1 MSTPDSQPSKLPEVH
16 HAPWLPLP
24 AAPQSALGPAHAEAP
39 FGVIDLRR
47 VLAAVL
53 RFKWVVILIAVL
65 GTGAGVFV
73 SRRLG
78 LSYTTHATLWVDVPD
93 FHERDQGPIQTP
105 QLVGS
110 SGWVDLLKSY
120 AVLEDVV
127 RRQRLYLTLMNPDDS
142 AALASLGIKDHVQPG
157 QYELAVGP
165 AGGRFVLTNTGR
177 GVAVQDGAVGDSVGP
192 ALGFAWLPP
201 ADALKAGRKI
211 AFSITTPA
219 AAAQALADQLSVQTD
234 LLEGKVGNFVSVSL
248 RGTDRD
254 EITAV
259 VNAIAERFVVVAAD
273 LRREKLSE
281 LVKILGQQVRNAQL
295 NLTQAEQALRNFR
308 VRSVTALAGSA
319 APLGAASVPGRDPTA
334 ASFFDM
340 RVSREELR
348 WDRAALERVLAE
360 AGDSGLSTDALE
372 TIASVQHSSALTEA
386 LRELTEKQATL
397 RALRYRYTDK
407 HLPVRRLAAD
417 IALLQRQTVPTM
429 VRQLI
434 AQLAVREAD
443 LGKRV
448 DSTAGGLRQVPAL
461 AIEDAR
467 LERDVTVAAQLFT
480 NIQQRYSEVQ
490 LAEVSSIPE
499 VRILDRA
506 QRPETPLFNLG
517 IVLIALAFVGGS
529 AAGVLGA
536 VVLDRLDSRVR
547 HPDQVTRAMGL
558 TILGAVPHVSR
569 RNGKSDDVAPVIEAL
584 RAIRLRVVHAHGT
597 AGPIVLT
604 ITSPGRADG
613 KSLVAS
619 NLALAFADT
628 GYRTLLIDGDIRRGS
643 LHRVLKAVRK
653 PGLTE
658 LLSGAVTREQA
669 VRATAYPSLWMLACG
684 ARSQLGPELLTSAP
698 MARLLAD
705 LRPSYDVIIV
715 DSPPLAA
722 GADAFAL
729 GTMTGAMLLVLR
741 TGFSDRQQTE
751 AKLDVLERLPIRLL
765 GAVLND
771 VRLGGEY
778 RYYSYYIAGY
788 EVADEEST
796 WGGRPV
802 LQNSD

>member
-1 MSTPDSQPSKLPEVH
+1 M
-16 HAPWLPLP
+16 
-24 AAPQSALGPAHAEAP
+24 GPAHDAP
-39 FGVIDLRR
+39 VLGVIDFRR
-47 VLAAVL
+47 VFAAVV
-53 RFKWVVILIAVL
+53 RYKWFVMLVPLL
-65 GTGAGVFV
+65 GTVAGVFL
-73 SRRLG
+73 SHRLG
-78 LSYTTHATLWVDVPD
+78 LNYTTHATLWVDVPD
-93 FHERDQGPIQTP
+93 IHARDQGPIQTP

-127 RRQRLYLTLMNPDDS
+127 RRQRLYLTLENPNDS
-142 AALASLGIKDHVQPG
+142 AALASFGIKERVEPG
-157 QYELAVGP
+157 KYRITVGP
-165 AGGRFVLTNTGR
+165 AGGRFLLTNTGR
-177 GVAVQDGAVGDSVGP
+177 GVAVQDGAAGDSVGP
-192 ALGFAWLPP
+192 ALGFAWLP
-201 ADALKAGRKI
+201 AAGALAPGRTI
-211 AFSITTPA
+211 DFSITTPA
-219 AAAQALADQLSVQTD
+219 AAAQVLADELSVQTD
-234 LLEGKVGNFVSVSL
+234 MLEGKVGNFVTVAL
-248 RGTDRD
+248 RGTDPD
-254 EITAV
+254 GITAV
-259 VNAIAERFVVVAAD
+259 INSIAERFVSVAAD

-281 LVKILGQQVRNAQL
+281 LVKILGEQVRNAQL
-295 NLTQAEQALRNFR
+295 NLTQAEQTLRAFR
-308 VRSVTALAGSA
+308 VHSVTVLAGSA
-319 APLGAASVPGRDPTA
+319 AAPLGVSSTQGRDPTA
-334 ASFFDM
+334 ANFFDM

-348 WDRAALERVLAE
+348 WDRTALQRVLAE

-397 RALRYRYTDK
+397 RALLYRYTDK

-417 IALLQRQTVPTM
+417 ITQLQRQTVPTM

-434 AQLAVREAD
+434 AQLTVREAA
-443 LGKRV
+443 LGRRV
-448 DSTAGGLRQVPAL
+448 DSAAGGLRQVPAL

-467 LERDVTVAAQLFT
+467 LERDVTVAAQLFS
-480 NIQQRYSEVQ
+480 NIQQRYAEAQ
-490 LAEVSSIPE
+490 LAEASSIPE

-517 IVLIALAFVGGS
+517 VVLIALAFMGS
-529 AAGVLGA
+529 SVAGVVGA
-536 VVLDRLDSRVR
+536 VVLDHLDSRVR
-547 HPDQVTRAMGL
+547 HPDQVTRTMGL
-558 TILGAVPHVSR
+558 SILGAVPHVSR
-569 RNGKSDDVAPVIEAL
+569 HNGKRDEVAPVIEAL

-597 AGPIVLT
+597 AGPIIVT
-604 ITSPGRADG
+604 ITSPGRSDG

-658 LLSGAVTREQA
+658 LLAGAVTREQA
-669 VRATAYPSLWMLACG
+669 VRATAYPSLWLLACG

-698 MARLLAD
+698 MARLLAE

-722 GADAFAL
+722 GADAYAL

-741 TGFSDRQQTE
+741 TGFSDRAEAQ
-751 AKLDVLERLPIRLL
+751 AKLDVLDRLPIRVL

-778 RYYSYYIAGY
+778 RYYSYHIAGY

-802 LQNSD
+802 LQSSD